1 MPGEG
6 APLMPRGVSQS
17 SISRVKA
24 TMTNEDALRAEVPWG
39 SFQSAGIITRDQL
52 EMIYS
57 IDQQDPKTQVARFH
71 AKGTAMV
78 GTFVDILTGINK
90 EDVVC
95 YALAML
101 DTIIDADGHIASYF
115 VQALVESSGAVDATT
130 PLLKMLGRSSTF
142 LVEKA
147 ATVLA
152 KVLTSPPPGTADAIV
167 ATLSLHLSTFA
178 TWAVET
184 LKTISPSEAADS
196 PKVAAAMGGLQSLV
210 ATGGGR
216 TAAIEADA
224 LVVLSTLLTASAM
237 SNSSSTVQL
246 LYQTLFSLWSLSYS
260 PEAAL
265 EMANSKV
272 GLVAKL
278 VDIVKTSPKEK
289 VIRVA
294 LSTLRNLLGTG
305 SASNEM
311 VVFGIMPV
319 LESLQQRKFADEDIP
334 EDVDLLYST
343 LQTNLQT
350 LSSWDVYKT
359 ELESG
364 KLEWSPSHKSEHFW
378 NDNYKAFE
386 GNGAAAVKQLV
397 GLLASEDPQ
406 VLAIA
411 CNDVAEF
418 IKYHPE
424 GRRLVTQYGAKP
436 LAMQVLKHPDP
447 AVQKYALTCV
457 QRLMVINW
465 EYLNKS

>member
-1 MPGEG
+1 
-6 APLMPRGVSQS
+6 
-17 SISRVKA
+17 
-24 TMTNEDALRAEVPWG
+24 
-39 SFQSAGIITRDQL
+39 
-52 EMIYS
+52 
-57 IDQQDPKTQVARFH
+57 
-71 AKGTAMV
+71 
-78 GTFVDILTGINK
+78 
-90 EDVVC
+90 
-95 YALAML
+95 
-101 DTIIDADGHIASYF
+101 
-115 VQALVESSGAVDATT
+115 
-130 PLLKMLGRSSTF
+130 
-142 LVEKA
+142 
-147 ATVLA
+147 
-152 KVLTSPPPGTADAIV
+152 
-167 ATLSLHLSTFA
+167 
-178 TWAVET
+178 
-184 LKTISPSEAADS
+184 
-196 PKVAAAMGGLQSLV
+196 
-210 ATGGGR
+210 
-216 TAAIEADA
+216 
-224 LVVLSTLLTASAM
+224 
-237 SNSSSTVQL
+237 
-246 LYQTLFSLWSLSYS
+246 
-260 PEAAL
+260 
-265 EMANSKV
+265 
-272 GLVAKL
+272 
-278 VDIVKTSPKEK
+278 

-378 NDNYKAFE
+378 KDNYKAFE

-465 EYLNKS
+465 EYLNKG